1 MVMYMTDNGKM
12 TRLMDLESTIIIQ
25 ELFIKDIGLIICKV
39 EEVNKFGQIK
49 ANTKDNINLEKS
61 ME

>member
-1 MVMYMTDNGKM
+1 MTDNGKM
-12 TRLMDLESTIIIQ
+12 TRLMDLESTTIIQ
-25 ELFIKDIGLIICKV
+25 GLFIKDIGLIICKA
-39 EEVNKFGQIK
+39 EGVNKFGQIK